1 MGSTQKPLDRPQ
13 VVSTIWSS
21 WRARTKQSPRC
32 PSSSLQNRGQTSHWM
47 RPLSSAC
54 QYFVGTVSPVMGAS
68 LLMLPME
75 TDGRGVGIPLTPR
88 RPPVF
93 RYCPLKRPYC
103 PPEWRHR
110 PPVFHRGPAK
120 SPSCPLPG
128 RHRPP
133 VVRAAPPPFLPCPP
147 EEGMRPLVPRLCPL
161 EARHRDPVGAHGPPL
176 GSSEKREGADGEP
189 PGKAREA
196 RGHDRDPEGAGAR
209 SHGRGKFR
217 VGGMGASGGKD
228 RLLPRL
234 LLRRRQRLQLV
245 ERPHR
250 PSPHHVAHLAQVG
263 DVGRGVGAHDQEVG
277 ELALL
282 DGA

>member
-1 MGSTQKPLDRPQ
+1 MTSGVAWSARVSVSRDLLMSQFWQNLQARLQPAVPKESTGVPGRKWFSCFFSMGSTQKPLDRPQ

-68 LLMLPME
+68 LLMLPKE

-133 VVRAAPPPFLPCPP
+133 VVRAAPPPF
-147 EEGMRPLVPRLCPL
+147 
-161 EARHRDPVGAHGPPL
+161 
-176 GSSEKREGADGEP
+176 
-189 PGKAREA
+189 
-196 RGHDRDPEGAGAR
+196 
-209 SHGRGKFR
+209 
-217 VGGMGASGGKD
+217 
-228 RLLPRL
+228 
-234 LLRRRQRLQLV
+234 
-245 ERPHR
+245 
-250 PSPHHVAHLAQVG
+250 
-263 DVGRGVGAHDQEVG
+263 
-277 ELALL
+277 
-282 DGA
+282 